1 MKKSSGGGGGGG
13 GGSGGAAGDKKRG
26 RRSVADS
33 SADIP
38 PRVSCL
44 SFFEIVIA
52 LTYAGEGLFVLGC
65 VLAFSRGSDTVDV
78 TYR

>member
-1 MKKSSGGGGGGG
+1 MKKTSGGGG

-38 PRVSCL
+38 PRVS
-44 SFFEIVIA
+44 FPFKIVVE
-52 LTYAGEGLFVLGC
+52 LYPHLRL
-65 VLAFSRGSDTVDV
+65 
-78 TYR
+78 